1 MRAFIF
7 THFSSGGVVAVL
19 RATQLIF
26 VEIAVTKVE
35 RGLARRVQEKRG
47 LARSAVELVD
57 IKSLP

>member
-1 MRAFIF
+1 MVR
-7 THFSSGGVVAVL
+7 S
-19 RATQLIF
+19 TQLIF
-26 VEIAVTKVE
+26 VEITKVE